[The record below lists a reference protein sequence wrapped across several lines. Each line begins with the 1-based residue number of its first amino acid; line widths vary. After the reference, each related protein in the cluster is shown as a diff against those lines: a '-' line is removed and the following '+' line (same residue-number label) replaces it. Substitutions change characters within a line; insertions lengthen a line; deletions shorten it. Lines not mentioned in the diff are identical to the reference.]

1 MRFWNRYPFF
11 RLIIPFSLG
20 ILAAIYL
27 PKPDFVNFFLLVVV
41 NSALFLAALILH
53 LFLTYAHRWSQGV
66 AIYLFAAVA
75 GYSLT
80 IVQTDRYHH
89 NHFAHFLKDHAQVV
103 VLRISEPPSERERSV
118 RVFGKVQ
125 YVLDSTAQE
134 RTAGKLLLYLEKDS
148 AALNLRYGDQL
159 ILNTRI
165 SPTQPPGNP
174 HQFNYS
180 RFLANSRVYHQAY
193 ARQDNWHRIAGKK
206 VNPVFD
212 LSFRAREYMMQV
224 LERNGL
230 TGNEFAVISA
240 ILLGYDDLME
250 PELRELYAGAGALH
264 VLCVSGLHVGIIF
277 FIMSFMMSRLSRK
290 RSGRIVKFL
299 ALMLSIW
306 VYAFITGLSPS
317 VMRASVMFSLF
328 SWRELSKEKSNPY
341 NVLAAS
347 AFIILTIDPY
357 LITKIGFQLSYS
369 AVLAIISMFDPIY
382 KLLVFKNPVADYFWK
397 LAVVSVAAQAGTFP
411 LAIFYFNQFPL
422 YFLITNFVV
431 IPVVWLILY
440 AGIFTLMLAAISGWL
455 SFLAGKLLFYLVW
468 FLNKSVEL
476 INTLPNAKIDGLVMI
491 LPQVI
496 AVYLIIILIFRMFIR
511 KEASYLLAASVIGV
525 LLAGSFVWQRADTL
539 QQKQVVVYQVNGHTA
554 VDLIFGNKL
563 FALADSNLVEN
574 KRALAFNIEGNR
586 LHSGAAILHQKLLH
600 PSMISLPA
608 QSDIPVSY
616 YAPGLIVAANTRIA
630 IVDEHF
636 ADHQP
641 EQPLPVDL
649 VLMRNNPAIPIS
661 RLAEMF
667 SFGKLVFDAS
677 NSHWVVQRWRSY
689 CDEHDIAY
697 YDIRE
702 NGAYVAGLR

>member
-11 RLIIPFSLG
+11 RLIIPFALG
-20 ILAAIYL
+20 ILAAINL
-27 PKPDFVNFFLLVVV
+27 PKPDFVSFFLIIIV
-41 NSALFLAALILH
+41 NSALFLVALSLH
-53 LFLTYAHRWSQGV
+53 LLLSFSYRWSQGFF
-66 AIYLFAAVA
+66 IYLFAAVA

-89 NHFAHFLKDHAQVV
+89 NHFAHFLKDEAQVI
-103 VLRISEPPSERERSV
+103 VLRVSEPPSERARSV

-148 AALNLRYGDQL
+148 SALKLRYGDQL

-165 SPTQPPGNP
+165 SPTPPPGNP

-180 RFLANSRVYHQAY
+180 RFLANSGVYHQAY
-193 ARQDNWHRIAGKK
+193 ARGDNWHRIAGNK
-206 VNPVFD
+206 VNPLFD
-212 LSFRAREYMMQV
+212 LSFRAREHMMQV

-277 FIMSFMMSRLSRK
+277 FIMSFLMSRLSRK
-290 RSGRIVKFL
+290 RSGRVIRFL

-306 VYAFITGLSPS
+306 AYAFITGLSPS

-347 AFIILTIDPY
+347 AFIILAIDPY

-382 KLLVFKNPVADYFWK
+382 KLLIFKNPVADYFWK
-397 LAVVSVAAQAGTFP
+397 LAVVSIAAQAGTFP
-411 LAIFYFNQFPL
+411 LAIYYFNQFPL

-431 IPVVWLILY
+431 IPIVWLILY
-440 AGIFTLMLAAISGWL
+440 AGIFTLMLAVISGWL
-455 SFLAGKLLFYLVW
+455 SLLAGKLLFYLVW

-496 AVYLIIILIFRMFIR
+496 AVYLIIILLFRVFLKR
-511 KEASYLLAASVIGV
+511 EASYLLAASVVGV
-525 LLAGSFVWQRADTL
+525 LLSGSFILQRANAL
-539 QQKQVVVYQVNGHTA
+539 QQKQVIVYQVNGHTA

-563 FALADSNLVEN
+563 VALADSNLFDN
-574 KRALAFNIEGNR
+574 KRALAFNLEGNR
-586 LHSGAAILHQKLLH
+586 LHSGAAIAHQTPLHTKTS
-600 PSMISLPA
+600 SMWMQP
-608 QSDIPVSY
+608 DIPVSY
-616 YAPGLIVAANTRIA
+616 YSPGLIEAANTRIA
-630 IVDEHF
+630 IVDELF

-641 EQPLPVDL
+641 EQPLVVDL
-649 VLMRNNPAIPIS
+649 VLMRNNTAVPIS
-661 RLAEMF
+661 RISEMF

-677 NSHWVVQRWRSY
+677 NSHWVVQRWRRY

-702 NGAYVAGLR
+702 KGAYVAGL

>member
-1 MRFWNRYPFF
+1 MRLWNRYPFF
-11 RLIIPFSLG
+11 RLIIPFALG
-20 ILAAIYL
+20 ILVAINL
-27 PKPDFVNFFLLVVV
+27 SKPDFVTFFLLIVI
-41 NSALFLAALILH
+41 NSALFLAALSLH
-53 LFLTYAHRWSQGV
+53 LFLTFSYRWSQGFF
-66 AIYLFAAVA
+66 IYLFAAVA

-89 NHFAHFLKDHAQVV
+89 NHFANFLQDEAQVV

-125 YVLDSTAQE
+125 YVLDSTAQQ

-148 AALNLRYGDQL
+148 ASLNLSYGDQL

-165 SPTQPPGNP
+165 NAMQPPGNP

-180 RFLANSRVYHQAY
+180 RFLANSGVNHQAY
-193 ARQDNWHRIAGKK
+193 VRGDNWHRIAVNK
-206 VNPVFD
+206 VNPLFD
-212 LSFRAREYMMQV
+212 LSFKARQHMMGV

-277 FIMSFMMSRLSRK
+277 FIMSFLMSRLSRNK
-290 RSGRIVKFL
+290 SGRVIKFL
-299 ALMLSIW
+299 ALMMSIW
-306 VYAFITGLSPS
+306 AYAFITGLSPS

-347 AFIILTIDPY
+347 AFIILIIDPY

-382 KLLVFKNPVADYFWK
+382 KLLIFKNPVTDYFWK
-397 LAVVSVAAQAGTFP
+397 LAVVSIAAQAGTFP

-431 IPVVWLILY
+431 IPAVWLILY
-440 AGIFTLMLAAISGWL
+440 AGIFTLILAVISGWL

-511 KEASYLLAASVIGV
+511 KEASYLLAASIVGV
-525 LLAGSFVWQRADTL
+525 LLAGSFVLQRAHNL
-539 QQKQVVVYQVNGHTA
+539 QQKQVVVYQVSGHTA
-554 VDLIFGNKL
+554 VDLVFGNKL
-563 FALADSNLVEN
+563 VALADSNLYKN
-574 KRALAFNIEGNR
+574 HRAMSFNIQGNR
-586 LHSGAAILHQKLLH
+586 LHLGATIAHETLLH
-600 PSMISLPA
+600 ETLPSKSTQLVLP
-608 QSDIPVSY
+608 VTY
-616 YAPGLIVAANTRIA
+616 YPPGLIAAANTRIA

-649 VLMRNNPAIPIS
+649 VLMRNNTAIPIS
-661 RLAEMF
+661 SVTEMF

-689 CDEHDIAY
+689 CDEHGIAY

-702 NGAYVAGLR
+702 NGAFVAGL

>member
-27 PKPDFVNFFLLVVV
+27 PKPDFVNFFLLIVV
-41 NSALFLAALILH
+41 NSALFLAALVLH
-53 LFLTYAHRWSQGV
+53 LSLSYAYRWSQGV

-89 NHFAHFLKDHAQVV
+89 NHFALFLKDDAEVV

-125 YVLDSTAQE
+125 YVLDSTTQE

-165 SPTQPPGNP
+165 SPTQLPGNP

-193 ARQDNWHRIAGKK
+193 ARRDNWHRIAGNK

-277 FIMSFMMSRLSRK
+277 FIMSFLMSRLGRK

-422 YFLITNFVV
+422 YFLITNFLV

-440 AGIFTLMLAAISGWL
+440 TGIFTLMLAAVSGWL
-455 SFLAGKLLFYLVW
+455 SFLAGKLLFYQVW

-496 AVYLIIILIFRMFIR
+496 AVYLIIILIFRMFIK

-525 LLAGSFVWQRADTL
+525 LLAGSFVWQRADAL

-563 FALADSNLVEN
+563 VALSDSNLVEN

-586 LHSGAAILHQKLLH
+586 LHSGAAIAHQKLLH
-600 PSMISLPA
+600 PSMLSLPA

-616 YAPGLIVAANTRIA
+616 YAPGLILAANTRIA

-641 EQPLPVDL
+641 EQPLVVDL

-702 NGAYVAGLR
+702 NGAYVAGL

>member
-1 MRFWNRYPFF
+1 
-11 RLIIPFSLG
+11 
-20 ILAAIYL
+20 
-27 PKPDFVNFFLLVVV
+27 
-41 NSALFLAALILH
+41 
-53 LFLTYAHRWSQGV
+53 
-66 AIYLFAAVA
+66 
-75 GYSLT
+75 
-80 IVQTDRYHH
+80 
-89 NHFAHFLKDHAQVV
+89 
-103 VLRISEPPSERERSV
+103 
-118 RVFGKVQ
+118 
-125 YVLDSTAQE
+125 
-134 RTAGKLLLYLEKDS
+134 
-148 AALNLRYGDQL
+148 
-159 ILNTRI
+159 
-165 SPTQPPGNP
+165 
-174 HQFNYS
+174 
-180 RFLANSRVYHQAY
+180 
-193 ARQDNWHRIAGKK
+193 
-206 VNPVFD
+206 
-212 LSFRAREYMMQV
+212 
-224 LERNGL
+224 
-230 TGNEFAVISA
+230 
-240 ILLGYDDLME
+240 
-250 PELRELYAGAGALH
+250 
-264 VLCVSGLHVGIIF
+264 LHVGIIF

-539 QQKQVVVYQVNGHTA
+539 QQKQVVVYKVNGHTA